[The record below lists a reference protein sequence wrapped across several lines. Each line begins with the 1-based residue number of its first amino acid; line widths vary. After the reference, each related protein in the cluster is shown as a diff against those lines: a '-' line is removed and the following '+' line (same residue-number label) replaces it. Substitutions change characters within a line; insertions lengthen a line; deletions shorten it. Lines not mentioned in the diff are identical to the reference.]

1 MLTKKCEDVMTRN
14 PECCVAEDNVT
25 VAVDIMRDMNC
36 GSVPV
41 VDAHNTKKLNG
52 IITDRDIC
60 LYVVGNDLMPSNVKV
75 ADCMTTDPVRIHQE
89 DTLES
94 AVNLMEENQ
103 IRRIVVTDDNNK
115 VIGIISQADIAVRS
129 HEDPF
134 KIYELLEEIS
144 EPAPV

>member
-1 MLTKKCEDVMTRN
+1 MSKKCEDIMTRN
-14 PECCVAEDNVT
+14 PACCIAEDNVI

-41 VDAHNTKKLNG
+41 VESHETKKLTG

-60 LYVVGNDLMPSNVKV
+60 LYAVGNGLIPSDVSV
-75 ADCMTTDPVRIHQE
+75 RDCMTIDPITCQPE
-89 DTLES
+89 DSLETAIS
-94 AVNLMEENQ
+94 LMEKNQ
-103 IRRIVVTDDNNK
+103 IRRIVVTDDDNK
-115 VIGIISQADIAVRS
+115 VVGVIAQADLAIRS
-129 HEDPF
+129 KEDPF